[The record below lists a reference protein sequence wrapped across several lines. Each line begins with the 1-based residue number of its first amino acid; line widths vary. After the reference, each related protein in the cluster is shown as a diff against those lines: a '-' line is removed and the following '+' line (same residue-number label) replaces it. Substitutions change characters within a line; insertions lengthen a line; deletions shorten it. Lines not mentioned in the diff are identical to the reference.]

1 MAADLEAKFSD
12 ACIMDKANQVATDP
26 RIKSVNDFLSFYF
39 EVKIKMNGDQ
49 SALGD
54 KLSVAFNA
62 FDIKVPVPEEA
73 EVTGEPTR
81 WITGE
86 DG

>member
-1 MAADLEAKFSD
+1 
-12 ACIMDKANQVATDP
+12 
-26 RIKSVNDFLSFYF
+26 
-39 EVKIKMNGDQ
+39 MNGDQ

-54 KLSVAFNA
+54 KLSVAFNNA